1 MNAHAGD
8 RERAKHLSI
17 VRLRR
22 SCDADLVRIAVT
34 IAKTPCVALAR
45 IFVAEARVRSQIGRH
60 FGGRMLRQI
69 GRCSAAD
76 ELRDADLASDQA
88 ATADI
93 PDADSQI
100 DAFIDDVD
108 SAIGELDIEA
118 QLRMSTREVRDRRR
132 EMPHAEGDRRG
143 ELERAA
149 RYHGR
154 RRHRLLGFLQIR
166 EQLNAALVKGLAGL
180 RQRKPARRSVHETR
194 IEMRFEVR
202 DMTRYRGRRHCKAL
216 GGAREASLLD
226 DLGKYH
232 QRKKAVHFMSFLAI
246 IYVILTSL
254 SQNIEVR

>member
-1 MNAHAGD
+1 M
-8 RERAKHLSI
+8 
-17 VRLRR
+17 RR
-22 SCDADLVRIAVT
+22 SGDANLVRIAATV
-34 IAKTPCVALAR
+34 AKTPRVALAR
-45 IFVAEARVRSQIGRH
+45 VFVAKARVRSEISRH
-60 FGGRMLRQI
+60 LGCRMQRQI
-69 GRCSAAD
+69 RRGSAAD
-76 ELRDADLASDQA
+76 ELRSADLARDQA
-88 ATADI
+88 AAADI
-93 PDADSQI
+93 ADADRQV
-100 DAFIDDVD
+100 DAFVDDVD
-108 SAIGELDIEA
+108 GAIGELDIEA
-118 QLRMSTREVRDRRR
+118 QLRMATREVRDRRR

-154 RRHRLLGFLQIR
+154 RGHRFLGLLQIR
-166 EQLNAALVKGLAGL
+166 EQLDAALVKGLAGL